1 MSRYYGG
8 WAPYIPV
15 AERRRNAERA
25 MAKLRKKGHPVAPVT
40 ITGRVIATTFWGRA
54 WCDTIESFHDYESRL
69 PRGRT
74 YVRNG
79 SVVDLQIAP
88 GKVTAMVSG
97 SELYNVAITIKET
110 AMAQWRAICA
120 DCAGGIDSL
129 VELLQGRF
137 SKGVMERLCR
147 QQGGLFPRPS
157 DIRFSCSC
165 PDHASMCKHVAAV
178 LYGVGARLDHKPDL
192 LFRLRAVD
200 ETDLLA
206 GIDAALPLS
215 KTGPTAGKVLVTDDI
230 SALFGLDMA
239 EAEAL
244 AAGKPSDKAGE
255 MRVRRTPPV
264 PERVASMANAVV
276 PRRTASKR
284 ESAGMLPAKHAST
297 KRATAGKKSPVKP
310 NVLKQEP
317 AAADEAI
324 PTKSSAPRRPAT
336 SKASSRP
343 VVPETVLADSET
355 KDTGQE
361 SVKTRERADA
371 YDQAKAVVVVIH
383 EGLEMPL
390 QDRGR
395 RSAANAKAATM
406 RKSKPKP
413 VKWW

>member
-1 MSRYYGG
+1 MSRYYSG
-8 WAPYIPV
+8 WAPYVPV
-15 AERRRNAERA
+15 AERRRDAERV
-25 MAKLRKKGHPVAPVT
+25 MAKLRKAGHPVAPVT
-40 ITGRVIATTFWGRA
+40 ITGRQIATTFWGRA
-54 WCDTIESFHDYESRL
+54 WCDAMEGFHDYESRL

-97 SELYNVAITIKET
+97 SELYNVAVTIKE
-110 AMAQWRAICA
+110 AAKAQWRAICA

-157 DIRFSCSC
+157 EIRFSCSC

-178 LYGVGARLDHKPDL
+178 LYGVGARLDQKPDL

-200 ETDLLA
+200 ETELLA
-206 GIDAALPLS
+206 GIESAVPLS
-215 KTGPTAGKVLVTDDI
+215 KTGPGAGKVLEADDI

-239 EAEAL
+239 QAEMP
-244 AAGKPSDKAGE
+244 AAGKPSEPGKPPARRAATTKATTD
-255 MRVRRTPPV
+255 RKAPATPNV
-264 PERVASMANAVV
+264 
-276 PRRTASKR
+276 
-284 ESAGMLPAKHAST
+284 AKHA
-297 KRATAGKKSPVKP
+297 
-310 NVLKQEP
+310 P
-317 AAADEAI
+317 AAAKANAS
-324 PTKSSAPRRPAT
+324 KSSAPRRA
-336 SKASSRP
+336 AAAARP
-343 VVPETVLADSET
+343 IVPEKDVVTSRART
-355 KDTGQE
+355 KGQAPVE
-361 SVKTRERADA
+361 ARERPGGHARARAASVAIADA
-371 YDQAKAVVVVIH
+371 SAPPA
-383 EGLEMPL
+383 

-395 RSAANAKAATM
+395 RSAANAAAESA